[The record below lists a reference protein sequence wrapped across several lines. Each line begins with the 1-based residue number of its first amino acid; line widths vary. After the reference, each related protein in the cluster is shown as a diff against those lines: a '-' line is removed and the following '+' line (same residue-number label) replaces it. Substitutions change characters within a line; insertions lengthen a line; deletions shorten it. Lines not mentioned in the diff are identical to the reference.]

1 MKRWLLGCAGVL
13 ATLLGT
19 CAAWAQTAP
28 EASCPPQA
36 QAPTPQAMQQS
47 LARAADRGFLWRI
60 TRDGRTSHLYGTIHV
75 GKLDW
80 AFPGAKVR
88 AALDASQTLALE
100 IDPLDPAA
108 QADLRRHEGH
118 KPALPAALAERLARL
133 RDRACLPAQALAAMH
148 PILQAMTV
156 MLVDAARDDLHIA
169 YGLEYAL
176 AGFARQ
182 RSMPVVSLETAQ
194 RQLDALIPKDTAQAE
209 RALASTLDQ
218 IGDGS
223 ARRVLK
229 RMAEAWERGDLATI
243 ESYEQWC
250 DCIRNDDDRAA
261 LRALN
266 DARNPALADKIAAL
280 HADGKRLFAAV
291 GALHMTGAQAL
302 PALMAARGFRVE
314 RVEFR

>member
-1 MKRWLLGCAGVL
+1 MRRWLWGCAAAL
-13 ATLLGT
+13 AA
-19 CAAWAQTAP
+19 CATWAQSAP
-28 EASCPPQA
+28 AGSCPPQA
-36 QAPTPQAMQQS
+36 QAPTPQALQQS

-60 TRDGRTSHLYGTIHV
+60 THDGRTSHLYGTIHV
-75 GKLDW
+75 GTLDW

-100 IDPLDPAA
+100 IDPLDPAV
-108 QADLRRHEGH
+108 QADLKRADGA
-118 KPALPAALAERLARL
+118 KLAVPAAQAERLARL

-156 MLVDAARDDLHIA
+156 MLVDAARDGLHIA

-182 RSMPVVSLETAQ
+182 RGMPVVSLETAQ
-194 RQLDALIPKDTAQAE
+194 RQLDALIPKDAAQAE

-218 IGDGS
+218 LDDGS

-229 RMAEAWERGDLATI
+229 RMADAWERSDLATI

-250 DCIRNDDDRAA
+250 DCIRTDEDRAA

-266 DARNPALADKIAAL
+266 DERNPALADKIAAL
-280 HADGKRLFAAV
+280 HAAGKRVFAAV

>member
-13 ATLLGT
+13 GALLGT
-19 CAAWAQTAP
+19 GAAWAQSATAT
-28 EASCPPQA
+28 SCPPQA

-47 LARAADRGFLWRI
+47 MARAADRGFLWRI

-80 AFPGAKVR
+80 AFPGAKGR
-88 AALDASQTLALE
+88 AALDGSQTLALE
-100 IDPLDPAA
+100 IDPLDPAV
-108 QADLRRHEGH
+108 QADLRRNDG
-118 KPALPAALAERLARL
+118 PRPTVPAALTERLARL

-194 RQLDALIPKDTAQAE
+194 RQLDALIPKDATQAE

-218 IGDGS
+218 LDDGS
-223 ARRVLK
+223 ARSVLK
-229 RMAEAWERGDLATI
+229 RMADAWERGDLATI
-243 ESYEQWC
+243 ETYEQWC
-250 DCIRNDDDRAA
+250 DCIKTDEDRTA
-261 LRALN
+261 LRTLN
-266 DARNPALADKIAAL
+266 DERNPGLADKIAAL
-280 HADGKRLFAAV
+280 HADGKRVFAAV

-302 PALMAARGFRVE
+302 PVLMAARGFRVE
-314 RVEFR
+314 RIDFR

>member
-1 MKRWLLGCAGVL
+1 MKRWLAACCALV
-13 ATLLGT
+13 AT
-19 CAAWAQTAP
+19 AAVWAQSAP
-28 EASCPPQA
+28 AASSCPPQA
-36 QAPTPQAMQQS
+36 QAPTPQQMQQS

-75 GKLDW
+75 GTLDW

-88 AALDASQTLALE
+88 AALDASRTLALE
-100 IDPLDPAA
+100 IDPLDPAV
-108 QADLRRHEGH
+108 QADLRRSDSA
-118 KPALPAALAERLARL
+118 KPALSAGQAERLARL

-156 MLVDAARDDLHIA
+156 MLVDAARDGLHLA

-176 AGFARQ
+176 AGYARQ
-182 RSMPVVSLETAQ
+182 RGMPVVSLETAQ
-194 RQLDALIPKDTAQAE
+194 RQLDALIPKDAAQAE

-218 IGDGS
+218 LDDGS

-229 RMAEAWERGDLATI
+229 RMADAWERGDLATI
-243 ESYEQWC
+243 ESYERWC
-250 DCIRNDDDRAA
+250 DCIRNDEDRAA

-266 DARNPALADKIAAL
+266 DERNPALADKIAAL
-280 HADGKRLFAAV
+280 HAGGQSVFAAV

-302 PALMAARGFRVE
+302 PALMSARGFRVE
-314 RVEFR
+314 RVDFR

>member
-1 MKRWLLGCAGVL
+1 MRRWLVAGCVVL
-13 ATLLGT
+13 VAT
-19 CAAWAQTAP
+19 AASAQSATTT
-28 EASCPPQA
+28 SCPPQA
-36 QAPTPQAMQQS
+36 QAPTPQQTQQA
-47 LARAADRGFLWRI
+47 LARATDRGVLWRI

-75 GKLDW
+75 GTLDW

-88 AALDASQTLALE
+88 AALDASRTLALE
-100 IDPLDPAA
+100 IDPLDPSV
-108 QADLRRHEGH
+108 QADLKRSDGT
-118 KPALPAALAERLARL
+118 KPTVPAALAERLVRQ

-148 PILQAMTV
+148 PILQAVTV
-156 MLVDAARDDLHIA
+156 MLVDAARDGLHIA

-182 RSMPVVSLETAQ
+182 RGMTVVSLETAQ
-194 RQLDALIPKDTAQAE
+194 RQLDAIIPKDAAQAE

-218 IGDGS
+218 LDDGT

-229 RMAEAWERGDLATI
+229 RLADAWERGDLATI
-243 ESYEQWC
+243 EGYEQWC
-250 DCIRNDDDRAA
+250 ECIRDEEDRAA

-266 DARNPALADKIAAL
+266 DERNPALADKIAAL
-280 HADGKRLFAAV
+280 HAQGQSVFAAV

-314 RVEFR
+314 RVQFR

>member
-1 MKRWLLGCAGVL
+1 MKRCVAACCIVL
-13 ATLLGT
+13 VAA
-19 CAAWAQTAP
+19 AAWAQSATVT
-28 EASCPPQA
+28 SCPPQA
-36 QAPTPQAMQQS
+36 QAPTPQQTQQA
-47 LARAADRGFLWRI
+47 LARATDRGVLWRI

-75 GKLDW
+75 GTLDW

-88 AALDASQTLALE
+88 AALDASRTLALE
-100 IDPLDPAA
+100 IDPLDPSV
-108 QADLRRHEGH
+108 QADLKRADDA
-118 KPALPAALAERLARL
+118 KPAVPAALAVRLARQ

-156 MLVDAARDDLHIA
+156 MLVDAARDGLHIA

-182 RSMPVVSLETAQ
+182 RGMAVVSLETAQ
-194 RQLDALIPKDTAQAE
+194 RQLDAIIPKDATQAE

-218 IGDGS
+218 LDDGT

-229 RMAEAWERGDLATI
+229 RLADAWERGDLATI
-243 ESYEQWC
+243 EGYEQWC
-250 DCIRNDDDRAA
+250 ECIRDEEDRAA

-266 DARNPALADKIAAL
+266 DERNPALADKIAAL
-280 HADGKRLFAAV
+280 HAQGQSVFAAV

>member
-1 MKRWLLGCAGVL
+1 MKRFLAACCALLAVC
-13 ATLLGT
+13 T
-19 CAAWAQTAP
+19 AWAQTAP
-28 EASCPPQA
+28 KTSCPPQA
-36 QAPTPQAMQQS
+36 QAPTPQQMQQS

-75 GKLDW
+75 GTLDW

-88 AALDASQTLALE
+88 AALDASRTLALE
-100 IDPLDPAA
+100 IDPLDPAV
-108 QADLRRHEGH
+108 QADLRRNEGAR
-118 KPALPAALAERLARL
+118 PAVPAAQAERLARL

-156 MLVDAARDDLHIA
+156 MLVDAARDGLHIA

-182 RSMPVVSLETAQ
+182 RGMPVVSLETAQ
-194 RQLDALIPKDTAQAE
+194 RQLDALIPKDAAQAE

-218 IGDGS
+218 LDDGS

-229 RMAEAWERGDLATI
+229 RMADAWERSDLATI

-266 DARNPALADKIAAL
+266 DERNPALADKIAAL
-280 HADGKRLFAAV
+280 HAGGQSVFAAV

-314 RVEFR
+314 RIEFR